1 MTGSTRPLPESA
13 GAETARLRAE
23 LRLEIAK
30 LETRMTMWMA
40 IFTMAAIA
48 VGIEWTMVFTV
59 GREAWPWVLFFML
72 GTAVQLYCVWGMG
85 NAIGR
90 LSQGSDW

>member
-1 MTGSTRPLPESA
+1 MTGFTRPLPESA
-13 GAETARLRAE
+13 GAETALLRAE

-30 LETRMTMWMA
+30 LETRMTMWMG

-48 VGIEWTMVFTV
+48 VGIVRTMAFTM
-59 GREAWPWVLFFML
+59 GREAWPWVGFFML
-72 GTAVQLYCVWGMG
+72 GMAVQLYCVWRMG

-90 LSQGSDW
+90 SPQGE